1 MPDLADSFTSLK
13 HLLQLASGTT
23 LSPSFISVSLVA
35 ASLSYLLS
43 CRFFDLIH
51 HSIQGLVLQSSSL
64 LHLSMLGSSSLLAL
78 DATLTSPAGSSPWT
92 YIRWLS
98 DISPGVSKRC
108 CKLHNPKPSSW
119 SSLPH
124 LFLPESSPSQLY
136 TTLCFPLLRPK
147 TLMSPSI
154 HLFFPHLRAN
164 MPFFL
169 QRTSRIET
177 FLILHCHL
185 VTQDALISHSV
196 N

>member
-1 MPDLADSFTSLK
+1 MLDLADSFTSLK

-43 CRFFDLIH
+43 CRFFDFIH
-51 HSIQGLVLQSSSL
+51 HSIQGSVLRSSSL

-78 DATLTSPAGSSPWT
+78 EATLTSPAGSSPWT
-92 YIRWLS
+92 YIPLALWYL
-98 DISPGVSKRC
+98 PWGVQRC

-124 LFLPESSPSQLY
+124 LFFPESSPSQLY
-136 TTLCFPLLRPK
+136 TTLSFSLLRPK

-154 HLFFPHLRAN
+154 HFFFPHPRAN